1 MVKQSRNVAQSSCT
15 LSNER
20 YDLRLEERR
29 THTRIVHHSGRLS
42 LHGSAKRVARKSQ
55 LTIALILAG
64 LVALGVSIAL
74 FARAQDERTAAE
86 DGAGSPDRGQE
97 RAPSADEESAPEF
110 EIGLIG
116 DLPYTDEEQRKTEVL
131 FGELDSE
138 RLAFVVHVGD
148 IKSGSSPCTDEILFR
163 EKERFESSAHPLIYV
178 PGDNEWTDCGRTGYD
193 PLERLERLREIFFE
207 GDESLG
213 EETIPLTR
221 QGTRQGTD
229 YPENVRWSYGGV
241 TFLGLNVPGPN
252 NNYEG
257 TSGEYESRNEANLE
271 WLREGFERA
280 AADGSSALMVVL
292 QANPGFELPPEERT
306 GYNDL
311 LAALEEETVAFDR
324 PVVLVHGDTHI
335 QRIDRPMTS
344 STSGERVE
352 NFTRVETFGSPEVGW
367 VRAGVD
373 TSDPE
378 VFTFRP
384 ESVEEDTAEGRP

>member
-1 MVKQSRNVAQSSCT
+1 MA
-15 LSNER
+15 
-20 YDLRLEERR
+20 RR
-29 THTRIVHHSGRLS
+29 SH
-42 LHGSAKRVARKSQ
+42 
-55 LTIALILAG
+55 LTIALVLAA
-64 LVALGVSIAL
+64 LLALGASIAL
-74 FARAQDERTAAE
+74 FGRLQDERTSGE
-86 DGAGSPDRGQE
+86 DGAGLPDQGQE
-97 RAPSADEESAPEF
+97 RTPSAGEGGAPEF

-116 DLPYTDEEQRKTEVL
+116 DIPYTAEEERKTEVL
-131 FGELDSE
+131 FGEMNSE

-148 IKSGSSPCTDEILFR
+148 IKSGSAPCTDQLFFQ

-178 PGDNEWTDCGRTGYD
+178 PGDNEWTDCARTGYD

-213 EETIPLTR
+213 QEKIPLTR
-221 QGTRQGTD
+221 QGAD

-280 AADGSSALMVVL
+280 AADGSSALMIVL

-311 LAALEEETVAFDR
+311 LAALEEETVAFGR

-335 QRIDRPMTS
+335 QRIDKPMTS

-384 ESVEEDTAEGRP
+384 ETVENTVEGRP

>member
-1 MVKQSRNVAQSSCT
+1 MVRRSR
-15 LSNER
+15 L
-20 YDLRLEERR
+20 
-29 THTRIVHHSGRLS
+29 I
-42 LHGSAKRVARKSQ
+42 
-55 LTIALILAG
+55 TILFLAG
-64 LVALGVSIAL
+64 LVALAVSIAL
-74 FARAQDERTAAE
+74 FAVWQEERTSGE
-86 DGAGSPDRGQE
+86 DGASSPDNGQE
-97 RAPSADEESAPEF
+97 RIPAAGEESIPEF

-116 DLPYTDEEQRKTEVL
+116 DIPYTAEEERKTEVL
-131 FGELDSE
+131 FREMDSE
-138 RLAFVVHVGD
+138 SLAFVVHIGD
-148 IKSGSSPCTDEILFR
+148 IKTGSAPCTDELFFR
-163 EKERFESSAHPLIYV
+163 ERERFESSAHPLFYV
-178 PGDNEWTDCGRTGYD
+178 PGDNEWTDCARTGYD
-193 PLERLERLREIFFE
+193 PLERLERLREIFFR

-213 EETIPLTR
+213 EEKIPL
-221 QGTRQGTD
+221 TRQGTD

-241 TFLGLNVPGPN
+241 TFVGLNVPGPN

-257 TSGEYESRNEANLE
+257 APGEYESRNEANLE

-352 NFTRVETFGSPEVGW
+352 NFTRVETFGSPVVGW

-373 TSDPE
+373 TSEPE

-384 ESVEEDTAEGRP
+384 ETIENITEGRP

>member
-1 MVKQSRNVAQSSCT
+1 VV
-15 LSNER
+15 
-20 YDLRLEERR
+20 RR
-29 THTRIVHHSGRLS
+29 SH
-42 LHGSAKRVARKSQ
+42 
-55 LTIALILAG
+55 LTIALILAL
-64 LVALGVSIAL
+64 LVALGASIAL
-74 FARAQDERTAAE
+74 FANLQEERTSGE
-86 DGAGSPDRGQE
+86 DGAGLPDQGQE
-97 RAPSADEESAPEF
+97 RTPSVGEESPPEF

-116 DLPYTDEEQRKTEVL
+116 DIPYTAEEERKTEDL
-131 FGELDSE
+131 FGEMDSE
-138 RLAFVVHVGD
+138 RLSFIIHIGD
-148 IKSGSSPCTDEILFR
+148 IKSGSAPCTDELFIR
-163 EKERFESSAHPLIYV
+163 ERERFDSSAHPLFYV

-213 EETIPLTR
+213 QEKIPL
-221 QGTRQGTD
+221 TRQGTD
-229 YPENVRWSYGGV
+229 YPENVHWSYGGV
-241 TFLGLNVPGPN
+241 TFVGLNVPGPN

-271 WLREGFERA
+271 WLRKGFERA
-280 AADGSSALMVVL
+280 VADKSSALMVFF
-292 QANPGFELPPEERT
+292 QANPGFELSPEEHT

-311 LAALEEETVAFDR
+311 LAALEEETVTFAK

-384 ESVEEDTAEGRP
+384 ETIEDNTDQERP

>member
-1 MVKQSRNVAQSSCT
+1 M
-15 LSNER
+15 
-20 YDLRLEERR
+20 
-29 THTRIVHHSGRLS
+29 
-42 LHGSAKRVARKSQ
+42 
-55 LTIALILAG
+55 
-64 LVALGVSIAL
+64 
-74 FARAQDERTAAE
+74 
-86 DGAGSPDRGQE
+86 PDQGQE
-97 RAPSADEESAPEF
+97 SPPNAGEEGAPEF

-116 DLPYTDEEQRKTEVL
+116 DIPYTAEEERKTEVL
-131 FGELDSE
+131 FRELDSE

-148 IKSGSSPCTDEILFR
+148 IKSGSSPCTDELFFR
-163 EKERFESSAHPLIYV
+163 ERERFDSSAHPLIYV
-178 PGDNEWTDCGRTGYD
+178 PGDNEWTDCEHTGYG

-213 EETIPLTR
+213 EEKIPLIR
-221 QGTRQGTD
+221 QGAD

-241 TFLGLNVPGPN
+241 TFVGLNVPGPN

-257 TSGEYESRNEANLE
+257 FSGEYESRNEANLE

-280 AADGSSALMVVL
+280 AAEGSSALMVFF
-292 QANPGFELPPEERT
+292 QANPGFELPPEERS

-311 LAALEEETVAFDR
+311 LATLEEETTAFSR

-335 QRIDRPMTS
+335 QRIDKPLTS

-378 VFTFRP
+378 VFTFQP
-384 ESVEEDTAEGRP
+384 ESVEENTDDERP